1 MRGPICHWRWALL
14 LLLVLGAIG
23 WGGCATTAEQ
33 DNMSQRP
40 WNSPEGFDYNMPG
53 GMFNQYR

>member
-1 MRGPICHWRWALL
+1 MRGLICHTRLALL

-40 WNSPEGFDYNMPG
+40 WNTPEGYDYNMPG